1 MNNYGAVA
9 RVAVAF
15 AFILV
20 PVAASAQV
28 VISEIMYDVEGGD
41 ADREWV
47 EIYNAGSEEVDLASF
62 RFGEN
67 GTDHELALVSGDG
80 NLGAGKWAIIAA
92 NPTVFAS
99 LWSSGGAA
107 VFDSS
112 FSLSNTGETLSVKDA
127 DLNVSDTVSYT
138 SDWGAAGDGASLQKV
153 AGSWQSSKPTPGE
166 ANAAIRQTKASLP
179 EEQTHTTLHVAEP
192 VKRDKSDLV
201 LTDNEADI
209 SVSIGSD
216 RAVLVGSSQAL
227 TAMVQNYHES
237 DIAYTWNFGD
247 GTQLKASKNNQSVH
261 YTWQYPGTYVV
272 VAEVSGSGYRAED
285 RVTVRVLPADMTVDR
300 FRQKNTDYIQI
311 TNNTPI
317 ELDLSGWS
325 VRIGSRYYLI
335 PYDTYILPDA
345 NLALHIESGYGV
357 SSAPRLI
364 LLYPDGRVVTAEQTA
379 TSTRTASKVSTPVV
393 SLANRVVTTGSDVI
407 GSKPAAQVAAVGDVT
422 MRAPIATLTETST
435 SFDKQSSGVT
445 KWYIALI
452 AFLGVATFGVLVLSR
467 QRSLADEFEIIA
479 EEV

>member
-1 MNNYGAVA
+1 
-9 RVAVAF
+9 
-15 AFILV
+15 
-20 PVAASAQV
+20 
-28 VISEIMYDVEGGD
+28 
-41 ADREWV
+41 
-47 EIYNAGSEEVDLASF
+47 
-62 RFGEN
+62 
-67 GTDHELALVSGDG
+67 
-80 NLGAGKWAIIAA
+80 
-92 NPTVFAS
+92 
-99 LWSSGGAA
+99 
-107 VFDSS
+107 
-112 FSLSNTGETLSVKDA
+112 
-127 DLNVSDTVSYT
+127 
-138 SDWGAAGDGASLQKV
+138 
-153 AGSWQSSKPTPGE
+153 
-166 ANAAIRQTKASLP
+166 
-179 EEQTHTTLHVAEP
+179 
-192 VKRDKSDLV
+192 
-201 LTDNEADI
+201 
-209 SVSIGSD
+209 
-216 RAVLVGSSQAL
+216 
-227 TAMVQNYHES
+227 MVQNYHES